1 MGKLKCS
8 DSGFLLLHA
17 LWKNIFR
24 HFWSKNS
31 NLATS
36 MQYHVPTHFFICL
49 DLNLPCALI
58 MSVKLIFVR
67 GRFVEKQVYTQQYEE
82 LSPQTL
88 SSSYKLWKIMAH
100 EFSYPAKGK
109 PLWSHKWSGAFW
121 LVASFERSCF
131 VVVPKKVIT
140 AMSGKY
146 CCWYYYC
153 ATNILCFT
161 LGFISTSG

>member
-1 MGKLKCS
+1 MYYHHGQIQMFIFTCS
-8 DSGFLLLHA
+8 LEEHLLTFFVQKQQSCYFLSWFEPTVCTNNVCEINVCSGTFRWEVGIHSNSISDM
-17 LWKNIFR
+17 KN
-24 HFWSKNS
+24 
-31 NLATS
+31 
-36 MQYHVPTHFFICL
+36 
-49 DLNLPCALI
+49 
-58 MSVKLIFVR
+58 
-67 GRFVEKQVYTQQYEE
+67 EE

-121 LVASFERSCF
+121 LVASFEWSCF

>member
-1 MGKLKCS
+1 MGKFKCS
-8 DSGFLLLHA
+8 YLHA

-24 HFWSKNS
+24 HFLSKNS

-36 MQYHVPTHFFICL
+36 CL

-58 MSVKLIFVR
+58 MSVKLMFVR
-67 GRFVEKQVYTQQYEE
+67 GRFVKKYILTSTTKNQP
-82 LSPQTL
+82 SPQTL